1 MKHPHLVQR
10 KYGSKTYFH
19 FRGFIPQDL
28 IPTFSGRK
36 EFQISLKNVSNK
48 ETLLVS
54 IYLQTLIE
62 ELFNEIRMGMK
73 TLTLEDIRE
82 ILKIEVRKSIL
93 HSHHVH
99 LGTNKFD
106 PNKLEQSLVSV
117 SARKL
122 KMKQEL
128 VQDLKKYDGELDK
141 KLEKIFHDLYIKFD
155 TNSVNYK
162 QLKRHFIELYLL
174 RFEFIRNLINE
185 TGVTDDDFKLEV
197 QEKLKTNLFSE
208 LVEQTI
214 PQVPTVSTPSQVQE
228 QLSPHQ
234 STPLSIGIENYMNE
248 KGSIRT
254 RSVKG
259 SSTFSQYDY

>member
-1 MKHPHLVQR
+1 MFVEVTGRESSHLDHSLKHPYLIPR
-10 KYGSKTYFH
+10 KSGNKTYFH
-19 FRGFIPQDL
+19 FRSKIPIDL

-36 EFQISLKNVSNK
+36 EFQISLKNVRNG

-117 SARKL
+117 SSREPNIYQNL
-122 KMKQEL
+122 GDFTRMWGF
-128 VQDLKKYDGELDK
+128 Y
-141 KLEKIFHDLYIKFD
+141 LE
-155 TNSVNYK
+155 
-162 QLKRHFIELYLL
+162 
-174 RFEFIRNLINE
+174 
-185 TGVTDDDFKLEV
+185 GV
-197 QEKLKTNLFSE
+197 
-208 LVEQTI
+208 
-214 PQVPTVSTPSQVQE
+214 
-228 QLSPHQ
+228 
-234 STPLSIGIENYMNE
+234 
-248 KGSIRT
+248 
-254 RSVKG
+254 
-259 SSTFSQYDY
+259 